1 MSSPVS
7 AQDQAPGAAAA
18 ERTPAA
24 AHRVIIVGGGFAG
37 LFAARWLR
45 RAPVA
50 VTIVDRSAN
59 HVFQPMLYQC
69 ATGIIPEATI
79 APTLRDIFARQR
91 NARVMLAEV
100 VGFDLGRR
108 TVHARSPIGEELT
121 LEYDSLI
128 VGTGAS
134 TSYFGHDEFARY
146 APGMKTVDDAATLRH
161 RIFGAFE
168 VAAETADP
176 EERQAWLTFAIVG
189 AGPTGVE
196 LAGQIRVAARHT
208 LRREFRAIDADD
220 NRVLLFDGGKEPLAT
235 FGDRLAERATRTL
248 EQMGVELHMGSLAT
262 SVDAS
267 GLEVKSADGE
277 VRHYEARTVI
287 WAAGVAASPLGRLLA
302 EGSGGSTD
310 RAGRVKVLPDCTLP
324 GHPEVFVVGDLMS
337 LDHLPGVAEVAMQAG
352 LHAGRTIK
360 RRLLG
365 KPTHPFRYR
374 DLGSMAYVGHFRA
387 IVDFHGLKLSGFFGW
402 LMWLVVHITFLTG
415 FANRFAALMNW
426 AVALSGKRRSRIFSA
441 SDLSRQP

>member
-1 MSSPVS
+1 MSSPAPTPDRPRRS
-7 AQDQAPGAAAA
+7 ANLSVV
-18 ERTPAA
+18 PAS
-24 AHRVIIVGGGFAG
+24 AHRVVIVGGGFAG
-37 LFAARWLR
+37 VFAARWLR
-45 RAPVA
+45 HAPVA

-79 APTLRDIFARQR
+79 APTLREIFARQH

-100 VGFDLGRR
+100 VGFDLDRR
-108 TVHARSPIGEELT
+108 TVQARSPRGEELT

-128 VGTGAS
+128 VGTGVS

-146 APGMKTVDDAATLRH
+146 APGMKTVDDAVTLRH

-168 VAAETADP
+168 IAAETADP
-176 EERQAWLTFAIVG
+176 TERQAWLTFAIVG

-196 LAGQIRVAARHT
+196 LAGQIRMAALHT
-208 LRREFRAIDADD
+208 LRREFRAIDPADS
-220 NRVLLFDGGKEPLAT
+220 RVLLFDGGKEPLAT
-235 FGDRLAERATRTL
+235 FGDRLSDRASRTL
-248 EQMGVELHMGSLAT
+248 EKMGVELHMGCLAT

-267 GLEVKSADGE
+267 GLDVKSADGE
-277 VRHYEARTVI
+277 MTHHEARTVI
-287 WAAGVAASPLGRLLA
+287 WAAGVAASPLGRMLA
-302 EGSGGSTD
+302 DSAGASTD
-310 RAGRVKVLPDCTLP
+310 RAGRVEVLPDCTLQ

-337 LDHLPGVAEVAMQAG
+337 LDHLPGVAEVAMQSG
-352 LHAGRTIK
+352 LYAGRTIK
-360 RRLLG
+360 RRLRG
-365 KPTHPFRYR
+365 KPTRPFRYH
-374 DLGSMAYVGHFRA
+374 DLGSMAYLGHLRA

-415 FANRFAALMNW
+415 FGNRVAALMNW

-441 SDLSRQP
+441 SDLSDQP